1 MMTGLAG
8 RTLLFQITPW
18 RDLAVS
24 RVIELRAEQ
33 TLHHLHRAIQ
43 DAFELDDDHL
53 YAFFLNNSA
62 WDRTFEYGGPD
73 VRSTNEADAAR
84 LDALPLRKNKRILYL
99 FDFGD
104 ELRHEV
110 RMVGE
115 GTADAG
121 GSYPRVIESVGEA
134 PPQYHFP
141 DENEERP
148 MDHEEPPRLDPQ
160 LAALAPAVLRALERY
175 DDRRFEATDEATPPG
190 ADLREEADLAA
201 LLLDRSAGDLQAI
214 HALEHEVDG
223 TVWGWLC
230 DLPLELSRAGL
241 AEEGLRLGERVHA
254 IHRHPPIDLTIP
266 LLLAL
271 ANRPGE
277 AREHLDRNLAEY
289 PDDPLM
295 LLRAGEAFHALGDL
309 GRAEEAYREALR
321 WVGADLERRHEI
333 LSGLGQI
340 LRVLGR
346 EDAIQELVQAEQEQE
361 RRRQEQLLGWQSPYR
376 REAPKVGRNAP
387 CPCGSGK
394 KAKRCCGIERRA

>member
-1 MMTGLAG
+1 MTGLAG

-18 RDLAVS
+18 RDLHVS

-33 TLHHLHRAIQ
+33 TLHHLHHAIQ
-43 DAFELDDDHL
+43 NAFELDDEHL

-73 VRSTNEADAAR
+73 VQSPNEADAAR
-84 LDALPLRKNKRILYL
+84 LDSLPLRKNKRILYL

-134 PPQYHFP
+134 PPQDRFI
-141 DENEERP
+141 DETEEPP

-160 LAALAPAVLRALERY
+160 LAELVPALLRALERY
-175 DDRRFEATDEATPPG
+175 HTRSFEVADEATPPE
-190 ADLREEADLAA
+190 ANLREEADLAA
-201 LLLDRSAGDLQAI
+201 LLLDRTACVLQTI
-214 HALEHEVDG
+214 HAVEHQVDG

-254 IHRHPPIDLTIP
+254 IFRHPPIVFTVP

-271 ANRPGE
+271 ADRPGGS
-277 AREHLDRNLAEY
+277 RDHLERNLAEY

-309 GRAEEAYREALR
+309 GRAEETYREALR
-321 WVGADLERRHEI
+321 WVGDDLERRHEI
-333 LSGLGQI
+333 VGGLERI

-346 EDAIQELVQAEQEQE
+346 EDAIHELMQAEQREQE
-361 RRRQEQLLGWQSPYR
+361 RRWQERFWGSQPPYR
-376 REAPKVGRNAP
+376 REGPKMGRNAP

-394 KAKRCCGIERRA
+394 KAKRCCGPERRA